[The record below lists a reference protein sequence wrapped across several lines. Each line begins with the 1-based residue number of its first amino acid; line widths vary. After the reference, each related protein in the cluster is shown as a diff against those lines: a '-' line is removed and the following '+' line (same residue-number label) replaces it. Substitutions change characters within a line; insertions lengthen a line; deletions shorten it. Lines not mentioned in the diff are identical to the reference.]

1 MTFSLVEE
9 IVLNVML
16 SHKRYFIIVLI
27 LALIIP
33 FSGCL
38 ETKEVKKDTFFQ
50 KWNLEAE
57 KARGKSPTAKIR
69 TIEIPDDA
77 YMKDGVDA
85 QSKQLPTKK
94 ITLKM
99 RDADIKIVLSTLAR
113 AARKNILVKS
123 TVAGQVNVNFKN
135 VPWNEAFLS
144 ILRSEELTH
153 VWEGN
158 IIRVV
163 TIEDLDNDAK
173 LEAARNKLNPLHTIV
188 IPINYITDSA
198 TDMKAKEGLKDL
210 RENVESFLTKDVEGK
225 PYGSVKIDKHTN
237 SLILQASKND
247 LKKILPIVEKI
258 DKPIPQVRIEANI
271 VEATSDTARNLGIQ
285 WGGMYRNVAGN
296 QNYYIT
302 PGGTMG
308 SGASASGTGPL
319 NGGYTPSA
327 GQTGISGHGFG
338 VNFPVGVADVYE
350 GGMGSLGLMFGK
362 VGGNILEMQL
372 YALQQEGKLNILSS
386 PSITT
391 LDNQMAFTEN
401 GEKVPYVTIDE
412 DGDRE
417 VKFEDVVL
425 RLEIVPHVI
434 DGDNLKMK
442 INIKKDEVD
451 LTRTVDGNPFIIK
464 KETDTSLIVKNGETI
479 VISGLSK
486 QRTTEK
492 NNGIPLLKELP
503 YLGYLFK
510 GEGKGESMEEV
521 LIFITP
527 HVLKTD
533 IVEDTAG

>member
-1 MTFSLVEE
+1 MTLSLVEE
-9 IVLNVML
+9 IVLNAII
-16 SHKRYFIIVLI
+16 SQKRYVIILMI
-27 LALIIP
+27 LVLIIP

-38 ETKEVKKDTFFQ
+38 ETKEVKNDAFFE

-57 KARGKSPTAKIR
+57 KSRGKSPAAKIR
-69 TIEIPDDA
+69 TIAIPDDK
-77 YMKDGVDA
+77 YMKGGVES
-85 QSKQLPTKK
+85 QTKPLPTKK
-94 ITLKM
+94 ISLKM
-99 RDADIKIVLSTLAR
+99 RDADIKVVLQTLAR
-113 AARKNILVKS
+113 AVRKNILIKS
-123 TVAGQVNVNFKN
+123 TVTGQVNVNFRN

-144 ILRSEELTH
+144 ILRSEKLTH

-188 IPINYITDSA
+188 IPVNYITDSA
-198 TDMKAKEGLKDL
+198 TDMKAREGLKDL
-210 RENVESFLTKDVEGK
+210 RENVESFLTRDAEGK

-237 SLILQASKND
+237 SLILQASRND
-247 LKKILPIVEKI
+247 LEKILPIVEKI

-271 VEATSDTARNLGIQ
+271 VEATSDTARDLGIQ
-285 WGGMYRNVAGN
+285 WGGMYSNVAGN

-302 PGGTMG
+302 PGGMAG
-308 SGASASGTGPL
+308 SGASASGTSPL
-319 NGGYTPSA
+319 EGGYTPSA
-327 GQTGISGHGFG
+327 GQTGISGQGFG
-338 VNFPVGVADVYE
+338 VNFPVGVTDVYQ

-372 YALQQEGKLNILSS
+372 YALQKDGKLNILSS

-412 DGDRE
+412 NGDRE

-442 INIKKDEVD
+442 INVKKDEVD

-492 NNGIPLLKELP
+492 NNGIPLLKEVP

-527 HVLKTD
+527 HILKAD
-533 IVEDTAG
+533 VVEDTAG